1 MDILTAG
8 LEWAPEAEAICL
20 RGDFNDWKRL
30 EYNYEKL
37 DYGKWR
43 ISIPPNEDGTCKIP
57 FDSKASFLCG
67 SLCNDV
73 LPISVLQKTNE
84 QQRKL
89 PS

>member
-67 SLCNDV
+67 SSCKKCV
-73 LPISVLQKTNE
+73 SKTNE

-89 PS
+89 FS